1 MFWFNKVLATSVVA
15 AATLAAGS
23 ALAAPPDKGPDAVVR
38 VVVTYSDL
46 DLGTTAGAN
55 TLRSRLDAA
64 VAKVQ
69 GSVDLRDLNAMACRQ
84 RAHRKA
90 MEMADAAI
98 AASRTQLA
106 FAGPRELNVG

>member
-1 MFWFNKVLATSVVA
+1 MFRFNKVLATFVFC
-15 AATLAAGS
+15 AATQVASGVLAAT
-23 ALAAPPDKGPDAVVR
+23 PDSGPNAVR
-38 VVVTYSDL
+38 VVVAYGDL

-69 GSVDLRDLNAMACRQ
+69 GPVDVRDLNAMACRQ

-98 AASRTQLA
+98 AAYRTQLA
-106 FAGPRELNVG
+106 FAGPWQLNVG

>member
-1 MFWFNKVLATSVVA
+1 MFKFNNVLATFVVA
-15 AATLAAGS
+15 AATLVAGG
-23 ALAAPPDKGPDAVVR
+23 ALAAPPDNGPDAPVR
-38 VVVTYSDL
+38 VVVSYGDL

-69 GSVDLRDLNAMACRQ
+69 GSVDVRDLNAMACRQ

-98 AASRTQLA
+98 TAYRTQLA
-106 FAGPRELNVG
+106 FAGPWELNVG